1 MRLYGRSEKQDSLVQ
16 TVRVLSKDIGM
27 KFGIEKCR
35 TLLINNGKILNVR
48 GIELPDGKVNKVL
61 QENKSHKYLGI
72 LEADNFL
79 AKELKVKV

>member
-16 TVRVLSKDIGM
+16 TVRVFSKDIGM

-61 QENKSHKYLGI
+61 QEDKSHKYLRI